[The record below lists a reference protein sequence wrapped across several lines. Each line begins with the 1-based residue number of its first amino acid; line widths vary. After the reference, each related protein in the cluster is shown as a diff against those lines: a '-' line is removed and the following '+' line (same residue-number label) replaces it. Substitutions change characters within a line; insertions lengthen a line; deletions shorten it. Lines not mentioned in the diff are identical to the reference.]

1 MSLKSKLSRSELTIG
16 SWVTLGHP
24 SIAEIMAAAGFDW
37 LVLDME
43 HSVLEL
49 SEVQSIIQVLDGKQC
64 PAIVRLTSNHPDQ
77 IKRVMDAGATG
88 VMVPMIKSA
97 ADARAAVDGVYY
109 PPRGQRGVG
118 LARAQGYGASF
129 QAYRQWLE
137 DNAVIVVMIEH
148 VDAVK
153 AIDDILAVPGI
164 DAYII
169 GPYDLS
175 GSMGRPGDFNHPDV
189 QAAIAQVLQAGQRAQ
204 KPGGIHVIEPDPEA
218 LQQRIQ
224 AGFNFLGYGLDIRI
238 LDSICR
244 NHLQSIR
251 ATLENIMKK
260 FVISTSSFDLD
271 NNPAIQRLLQNGFQ
285 AITNPHRRKLTEDE
299 IIELLSMAQVVGL
312 IAGIEPLTER
322 VFQSAS
328 PLKVISRCGAGMDS
342 VDLAAAQETWHCGAE
357 HAGSPRASGCRAD
370 DGIHTDSPAPNQPN

>member
-1 MSLKSKLSRSELTIG
+1 MSLKSRLNRSELTIG

-49 SEVQSIIQVLDGKQC
+49 SEVQTLIQVLDSKHC

-88 VMVPMIKSA
+88 IMVPMIKSA
-97 ADARAAVDGVYY
+97 ANAKEAVSSMYY

-118 LARAQGYGASF
+118 LARAQGYGHSF

-137 DNAVIVVMIEH
+137 NNAVVIVMIEH
-148 VDAVK
+148 IDAVK
-153 AIDDILAVPGI
+153 AIDDILAVPGV
-164 DAYII
+164 DGYII

-175 GSMGRPGDFNHPDV
+175 GSMGRPGDLNHPDV
-189 QAAIAQVLQAGQRAQ
+189 QAAITQIMQAGHRAQ

-224 AGFNFLGYGLDIRI
+224 AGFNFLGYGLYIRI

-244 NHLQSIR
+244 THLQNIR
-251 ATLENIMKK
+251 A
-260 FVISTSSFDLD
+260 
-271 NNPAIQRLLQNGFQ
+271 A
-285 AITNPHRRKLTEDE
+285 
-299 IIELLSMAQVVGL
+299 
-312 IAGIEPLTER
+312 
-322 VFQSAS
+322 
-328 PLKVISRCGAGMDS
+328 LK
-342 VDLAAAQETWHCGAE
+342 
-357 HAGSPRASGCRAD
+357 
-370 DGIHTDSPAPNQPN
+370 

>member
-1 MSLKSKLSRSELTIG
+1 MSLKSRLGRSELTIG

-97 ADARAAVDGVYY
+97 ADAKAAVDGVYY

-118 LARAQGYGASF
+118 LARAQGYGNSF
-129 QAYRQWLE
+129 QAYRQWLDE
-137 DNAVIVVMIEH
+137 NAVIVVMIEH

-153 AIDDILAVPGI
+153 AIDSILAVQGI

-175 GSMGRPGDFNHPDV
+175 GSMGRPGDLNHPDV
-189 QAAIAQVLQAGQRAQ
+189 QAAIAQVLEAGRRAN

-244 NHLQSIR
+244 THLQSIR
-251 ATLENIMKK
+251 ATLK
-260 FVISTSSFDLD
+260 T
-271 NNPAIQRLLQNGFQ
+271 P
-285 AITNPHRRKLTEDE
+285 
-299 IIELLSMAQVVGL
+299 
-312 IAGIEPLTER
+312 
-322 VFQSAS
+322 
-328 PLKVISRCGAGMDS
+328 
-342 VDLAAAQETWHCGAE
+342 
-357 HAGSPRASGCRAD
+357 
-370 DGIHTDSPAPNQPN
+370 

>member
-1 MSLKSKLSRSELTIG
+1 MQLKSKLSRSELTIG

-24 SIAEIMAAAGFDW
+24 AIAEIMAAAGFDW

-49 SEVQSIIQVLDGKQC
+49 SEVQAIIQVLEGKRC

-97 ADARAAVDGVYY
+97 ADAEAAVDSVYY

-129 QAYRQWLE
+129 STYRQWLE
-137 DNAVIVVMIEH
+137 ENAVIVAMIEH
-148 VDAVK
+148 IDAVR
-153 AIDDILAVPGI
+153 AIDNILSVPGI

-175 GSMGRPGDFNHPDV
+175 GSMGRPGDLDHPDV
-189 QAAIAQVLQAGQRAQ
+189 QKAIAQVLEAGRRAH
-204 KPGGIHVIEPDPEA
+204 KPGGIHVIEPDPQA
-218 LQQRIQ
+218 LQQRIE

-244 NHLQSIR
+244 THLQNIR
-251 ATLENIMKK
+251 VALK
-260 FVISTSSFDLD
+260 TS
-271 NNPAIQRLLQNGFQ
+271 
-285 AITNPHRRKLTEDE
+285 
-299 IIELLSMAQVVGL
+299 
-312 IAGIEPLTER
+312 
-322 VFQSAS
+322 
-328 PLKVISRCGAGMDS
+328 
-342 VDLAAAQETWHCGAE
+342 
-357 HAGSPRASGCRAD
+357 
-370 DGIHTDSPAPNQPN
+370 

>member
-1 MSLKSKLSRSELTIG
+1 MSLKSRLGRSELTIG

-97 ADARAAVDGVYY
+97 ADAKAAVDGVYY

-118 LARAQGYGASF
+118 LARAQGYGNSF
-129 QAYRQWLE
+129 QAYRQWLDE
-137 DNAVIVVMIEH
+137 NAVIVVMIEH

-153 AIDDILAVPGI
+153 AIDSILAVPGI

-175 GSMGRPGDFNHPDV
+175 GSMGRPGDLNHPDV
-189 QAAIAQVLQAGQRAQ
+189 QTAIAQVLEAGRRAN

-244 NHLQSIR
+244 THLQSIR
-251 ATLENIMKK
+251 ATLK
-260 FVISTSSFDLD
+260 T
-271 NNPAIQRLLQNGFQ
+271 P
-285 AITNPHRRKLTEDE
+285 
-299 IIELLSMAQVVGL
+299 
-312 IAGIEPLTER
+312 
-322 VFQSAS
+322 
-328 PLKVISRCGAGMDS
+328 
-342 VDLAAAQETWHCGAE
+342 
-357 HAGSPRASGCRAD
+357 
-370 DGIHTDSPAPNQPN
+370 

>member
-1 MSLKSKLSRSELTIG
+1 MSLKSRLSRSELTIG

-97 ADARAAVDGVYY
+97 ADAKAAVDGVYY

-118 LARAQGYGASF
+118 LARAQGYGNSF
-129 QAYRQWLE
+129 QAYRQWLDE
-137 DNAVIVVMIEH
+137 NAVIVVMIEH

-153 AIDDILAVPGI
+153 AIDSILAVPGI

-175 GSMGRPGDFNHPDV
+175 GSMGRPGDLNHPDV
-189 QAAIAQVLQAGQRAQ
+189 QTAIAQVLEAGRRAN

-244 NHLQSIR
+244 THLQSIR
-251 ATLENIMKK
+251 ATLK
-260 FVISTSSFDLD
+260 T
-271 NNPAIQRLLQNGFQ
+271 P
-285 AITNPHRRKLTEDE
+285 
-299 IIELLSMAQVVGL
+299 
-312 IAGIEPLTER
+312 
-322 VFQSAS
+322 
-328 PLKVISRCGAGMDS
+328 
-342 VDLAAAQETWHCGAE
+342 
-357 HAGSPRASGCRAD
+357 
-370 DGIHTDSPAPNQPN
+370 

>member
-1 MSLKSKLSRSELTIG
+1 MSLKAKLNRSELTIG

-88 VMVPMIKSA
+88 IMVPMIKCA
-97 ADARAAVDGVYY
+97 ADAKAAVDGVYY

-118 LARAQGYGASF
+118 LARAQGYGHSF

-137 DNAVIVVMIEH
+137 ENAIIVVMIEH
-148 VDAVK
+148 VDAVR
-153 AIDDILAVPGI
+153 AIDSILEVPGI

-175 GSMGRPGDFNHPDV
+175 GSMGRPGDLDHPDV
-189 QAAIAQVLQAGQRAQ
+189 QAAIAQVLEAGRRAN
-204 KPGGIHVIEPDPEA
+204 KSGGIHVIEPDPQA

-224 AGFNFLGYGLDIRI
+224 TGFNFLGYGLDIRI

-244 NHLQSIR
+244 THLHNIR
-251 ATLENIMKK
+251 ETLK
-260 FVISTSSFDLD
+260 TS
-271 NNPAIQRLLQNGFQ
+271 
-285 AITNPHRRKLTEDE
+285 
-299 IIELLSMAQVVGL
+299 
-312 IAGIEPLTER
+312 
-322 VFQSAS
+322 
-328 PLKVISRCGAGMDS
+328 
-342 VDLAAAQETWHCGAE
+342 
-357 HAGSPRASGCRAD
+357 
-370 DGIHTDSPAPNQPN
+370 